1 MSSTINIPYD
11 HQFKEQFQNGRQN
24 MDTSHNQQAEFF
36 KRIRN
41 KTRKEEGDGGVG
53 GGGGGGGGGENKG
66 GGGRT
71 ENGREGM
78 VGGSSG
84 VLITQ
89 MLSL

>member
-41 KTRKEEGDGGVG
+41 ETRKEEGDGVWVW
-53 GGGGGGGGGENKG
+53 GGENKG
-66 GGGRT
+66 GGGRA

-84 VLITQ
+84 ILITQ